1 MSNPTQNVAVFI
13 DGDNISGAHYQ
24 KIMDELRRNGRILV
38 QRVYADFSKPTSSQ
52 WRDII
57 VNYGLEAVQVFRVAK
72 KESTDNTL
80 IVDCMRVLYNNK
92 CIHSYVIVSSDSD
105 FSSLAAEIRLR
116 GQFCVGI
123 GYKHTPMKLRNNC
136 DRFILIESL
145 GDLVVVNNTGTPE
158 RDVRLIEQLDAFFR
172 DRSKMVCS
180 ADELIAYAQKNGI
193 VDKLESCSAASPNPQ
208 LPYLKMM
215 DRNRIYWLKLNEHNL
230 VDLILKMMNESDRA
244 EIHMSW
250 LKDMLL
256 CVDSTFDQR
265 LYGFSKMSEFSEM
278 VISGTD
284 HRMGRDKNNESVII
298 LNRG

>member
-1 MSNPTQNVAVFI
+1 MTNSTQNVAIFI

-38 QRVYADFSKPTSSQ
+38 QRVYADFSKPGSAQ

-80 IVDCMRVLYNNK
+80 IVDCMRTLYNNK
-92 CIHSYVIVSSDSD
+92 CIQSYVIVSSDSD

-145 GDLVVVNNTGTPE
+145 GDPVVVNNTVNTE
-158 RDVRLIEQLDAFFR
+158 RDIKLIENLDMFFR

-180 ADELIAYAQKNGI
+180 VDELIAYAQKVGI
-193 VDKLESCSAASPNPQ
+193 VDKLEACSAVHPNTQ
-208 LPYLKMM
+208 LPYLKIV
-215 DRNRIYWLKLNEHNL
+215 DKKIYWLKLNQHNL

-278 VISGTD
+278 IISGTD
-284 HRMGRDKNNESVII
+284 HRLGRDKNNESVII
-298 LNRG
+298 LNRI